1 MTQLP
6 VLSSPPRRGH
16 RTWDPPLSETSVS
29 LGASA
34 KKMLNGSK
42 TALLSL
48 SQGKTRRGS
57 QRVRPFS
64 LGTYCEKRG
73 SPCRG
78 DCPTHNSHQFLGHS
92 SSRLLPPS
100 PKLLLSLSKRHRGL
114 RVHTRQQTPH
124 MVVPGQ
130 GRTIFGMISRPV
142 WEDTSELASQLMA
155 TVFAG
160 QTQD

>member
-16 RTWDPPLSETSVS
+16 RTWDPPPSETSDS

-34 KKMLNGSK
+34 KKTLNGSK
-42 TALLSL
+42 TTLLSL

-57 QRVRPFS
+57 QTVRPFS
-64 LGTYCEKRG
+64 LGTYCEERG

-92 SSRLLPPS
+92 SGRLLPPS
-100 PKLLLSLSKRHRGL
+100 PNLLLSLSKRHRWGFVFTQGGK
-114 RVHTRQQTPH
+114 RHTWLCLNRDEPSL
-124 MVVPGQ
+124 G
-130 GRTIFGMISRPV
+130 
-142 WEDTSELASQLMA
+142 
-155 TVFAG
+155 
-160 QTQD
+160 